1 MGIRRITVE
10 EMERRLE
17 DFLEELKEQE
27 RARNTRE
34 QYRRDI
40 QVFLKEMAAGEVTRQ
55 AVLAYKEKL
64 QERYQPS
71 SVNTKIAAL
80 NGFFDYLGEGEL
92 KVRQIRIQKQ
102 AYCDSG
108 RELTKQE

>member
-1 MGIRRITVE
+1 M
-10 EMERRLE
+10 
-17 DFLEELKEQE
+17 
-27 RARNTRE
+27 
-34 QYRRDI
+34 
-40 QVFLKEMAAGEVTRQ
+40 TRQ
-55 AVLAYKEKL
+55 AVLAYKERL

>member
-27 RARNTRE
+27 RAQNTRE

-40 QVFLKEMAAGEVTRQ
+40 QVFLKEMAADEVTRQ
-55 AVLAYKEKL
+55 AVLAYKENCRNATSRPASTRRL
-64 QERYQPS
+64 R
-71 SVNTKIAAL
+71 
-80 NGFFDYLGEGEL
+80 
-92 KVRQIRIQKQ
+92 R
-102 AYCDSG
+102 
-108 RELTKQE
+108 

>member
-34 QYRRDI
+34 QYRRSSDSGYPG
-40 QVFLKEMAAGEVTRQ
+40 FLKG
-55 AVLAYKEKL
+55 
-64 QERYQPS
+64 
-71 SVNTKIAAL
+71 
-80 NGFFDYLGEGEL
+80 D
-92 KVRQIRIQKQ
+92 
-102 AYCDSG
+102 G
-108 RELTKQE
+108 RR